1 MVIRFLNFVF
11 MHLNYQVQQFVSLLK
26 YSAYISSLIIIL
38 LAHAMMN
45 KYNEEKLAL
54 ETIAKQI
61 IV

>member
-1 MVIRFLNFVF
+1 

>member
-1 MVIRFLNFVF
+1 

-26 YSAYISSLIIIL
+26 YSAYISSLTIIL

-45 KYNEEKLAL
+45 KYNEEELAL